1 MDFVDVYFRAVA
13 QQAFDDESKEILSFY
28 LSSLR
33 AMEQTHQQNHWL
45 AKSYNDHLLFQRLY
59 EEMGGLVDG
68 TAERLIGLA
77 PSTAAFKPYNEITN
91 KFIPQD
97 SSLLALLESSLNI
110 EKMFQDLSKK
120 TYDQLKEKDTLTLGL
135 DDMIM
140 ANAAIGESHLY
151 LLQQAM
157 KEYDQ

>member
-13 QQAFDDESKEILSFY
+13 QQAFDDESKEILSLY
-28 LSSLR
+28 LASLR

-59 EEMGGLVDG
+59 EEMGDLVDG

-77 PSTAAFKPYNEITN
+77 PSTSTFKPYNEITN

-97 SSLLALLESSLNI
+97 SSLLAILESSLSI
-110 EKMFQDLSKK
+110 EKMFQELSKK
-120 TYDQLKEKDTLTLGL
+120 TYDQLKEKDSLTLGL

-140 ANAAIGESHLY
+140 ANAAVGESHLY